1 MLTTEVGLDDVLPG
15 GGPNL
20 EVRVGTDFSAI
31 DEEFLGTALF
41 ESGRISLGSRSDMKG
56 EACEPSRFVTAEFS
70 ENPMGIEEALFFWH
84 T

>member
-31 DEEFLGTALF
+31 DEEFLGTA
-41 ESGRISLGSRSDMKG
+41 RTPQKAI
-56 EACEPSRFVTAEFS
+56 
-70 ENPMGIEEALFFWH
+70 
-84 T
+84 